1 MMIAVFVAAALALQG
16 GSGDPRKD
24 YVSCLNDA
32 IASAKSAN
40 VAVDGFKAYAS
51 KTCALIEAAF
61 RAKLVAIDVKNGM
74 SKKASVEDA
83 QIQLDDYLYTAEER
97 YKYSNQP

>member
-51 KTCALIEAAF
+51 KTCAPIEAAF

-97 YKYSNQP
+97 YKYSDQP

>member
-1 MMIAVFVAAALALQG
+1 MIAVFVAAALALQG
-16 GSGDPRKD
+16 GSGDPRRD

-32 IASAKSAN
+32 VISAKSAN
-40 VAVDGFKAYAS
+40 VTVDGFKAYAS
-51 KTCALIEAAF
+51 KTCALIEDAL

-74 SKKASVEDA
+74 SKKDSAEDA

-97 YKYSNQP
+97 FKYSDQP